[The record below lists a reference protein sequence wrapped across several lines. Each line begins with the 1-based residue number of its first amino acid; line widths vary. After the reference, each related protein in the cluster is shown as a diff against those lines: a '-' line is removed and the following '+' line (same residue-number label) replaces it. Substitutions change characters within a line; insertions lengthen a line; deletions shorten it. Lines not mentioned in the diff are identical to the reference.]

1 MDAKPSSQLSPPV
14 MLMLSYFSEAIDT
27 TVLFHLQRESRDQ
40 PAVCCP
46 SVYWQQVMI
55 YARHLF
61 GQLLISKQS
70 NQNAEFALLWE
81 ETKRKTIHTENKHS
95 LPTSLWGQEFLEK
108 HDVMYHLPGTA
119 PENKYSL

>member
-1 MDAKPSSQLSPPV
+1 MISHFLRSVLSELEHENSHLMDAKPSSQLSPPV

-70 NQNAEFALLWE
+70 NQNAEFALLW
-81 ETKRKTIHTENKHS
+81 
-95 LPTSLWGQEFLEK
+95 
-108 HDVMYHLPGTA
+108 
-119 PENKYSL
+119 